1 MDARRLVSA
10 RPDAGHP
17 YDDRVM
23 LEQIAS
29 DAAASRFD
37 AWGLSTV
44 MDENIGAP
52 VVPHEVFDELH
63 AAAGI
68 TASWPIGNAG
78 LIHVYGYLLSTVE
91 TPHGFKRDRWL
102 EGALAV
108 ALGLPPEHFLPE
120 SAEDAGVTLLHRVT
134 DAVLPRL
141 ENPPVDATF
150 WRDERADDGTVFR
163 TLVLPSVDTHSA
175 LLYGVHDGTA
185 MRAITAFPITASDS
199 FLAVLSEQ
207 PARMRYNAAT
217 ATLPPRSPL
226 HVVRVDE

>member
-1 MDARRLVSA
+1 
-10 RPDAGHP
+10 
-17 YDDRVM
+17 M

-29 DAAASRFD
+29 DAAAARFD

-44 MDENIGAP
+44 IDENIEVP
-52 VVPHEVFDELH
+52 VVSHDIFEELQ

-68 TASWPIGNAG
+68 EATWPIGNAG
-78 LIHVYGYLLSTVE
+78 LIHVYGYLLSTVG

-102 EGALAV
+102 DGALAV

-120 SAEDAGVTLLHRVT
+120 SAEDAGDTLLRRVT

-141 ENPPVDATF
+141 ENPPIGATF
-150 WRDERADDGTVFR
+150 LRDEGADGMVFR

-175 LLYGVHDGTA
+175 LLYGVHDGKR
-185 MRAITAFPITASDS
+185 MRAITAFPVTASDG

-226 HVVRVDE
+226 RVVRVDE